1 MNKIL
6 LGAVVCATVAG
17 IVYYAVNPEKFHET
31 LEDLKSKADDA
42 IGKVKEG
49 FDKQHQDMASRM
61 S

>member
-6 LGAVVCATVAG
+6 LGAVVCAAVAG
-17 IVYYAVNPEKFHET
+17 IVYYLVNPEKFNET
-31 LEDLKSKADDA
+31 VEDLKSKADDA

-49 FDKQHQDMASRM
+49 FDKSHQEMANRM